1 MSRLWWRLGVPVAL
15 LASAIGAY
23 EVLALGGESAPAT
36 ATPSPPQQADAPPT
50 RETPYG
56 GVVARLPFVG
66 TLTWRCDDERRFFTQ
81 LTLPSPGATVLVGLE
96 ADGTR
101 VWRRRPVHPRPP
113 PRRAVAGPFAAVRDQ
128 TWTIRY
134 HHMPATLT
142 VIARLRFAA
151 PRSRSDC
158 VVSRTNIQVRRTPH

>member
-1 MSRLWWRLGVPVAL
+1 MSRLWWRLVGPVAL

-23 EVLALGGESAPAT
+23 ELLALGDESGPAT
-36 ATPSPPQQADAPPT
+36 ATPASPQQADAPPT

-66 TLTWRCDDERRFFTQ
+66 TLTWRCDDERRFVTY
-81 LTLPSPGATVLVGLE
+81 LTLPNPGATVLVSLE

-101 VWRRRPVHPRPP
+101 VWRRRPVHPRPAP
-113 PRRAVAGPFAAVRDQ
+113 KPAVAGPFPAVRHQ

-134 HHMPATLT
+134 HHKPATLR

-151 PRSRSDC
+151 PRSRSQC
-158 VVSRTNIQVRRTPH
+158 VVSRTNLEVRRTPH